1 MTNLTRYTKPAQF
14 DDLLR
19 NLLWKPVGMMGEET
33 GLTIKTDVTEDDK
46 AYFVKA
52 ELPGVKKEDIEV
64 TVNGRQLSI
73 KAEIKHEK
81 EQKKGEKVVHSE
93 RYHGEVYRGFT
104 FDQEANA
111 AQAKAKY
118 ENGILHLEIPKM
130 TDTQTKQIK
139 IQ

>member
-1 MTNLTRYTKPAQF
+1 MANLIRYAKPGQF

-19 NLLWKPVGMMGEET
+19 NLLWKPVGMMGDET
-33 GLTIKTDVTEDDK
+33 ELSIRTDVSEDDK
-46 AYFVKA
+46 AYFVNA
-52 ELPGVKKEDIEV
+52 ELPGVKKDDIEI
-64 TVNGRQLSI
+64 TINGRQLSI
-73 KAEIKHEK
+73 KAEIKQEN
-81 EQKKGEKVVHSE
+81 EQKKGEKLVHSE

-130 TDTQTKQIK
+130 TGAQSKHIK
-139 IQ
+139 IE

>member
-19 NLLWKPVGMMGEET
+19 NLLWKPVGMMGDEVD
-33 GLTIKTDVTEDDK
+33 LAIRTDVTENDK
-46 AYFVKA
+46 SYFVNA
-52 ELPGVKKEDIEV
+52 ELPGVKKEDIEI
-64 TVNGRQLSI
+64 TINGRQLSI

-118 ENGILHLEIPKM
+118 ENGVLHLEIPKM
-130 TDTQTKQIK
+130 SGAQTKHIK